1 MKDIK
6 DKLMQA
12 RLMTAVAV
20 LSAAPVAVALA
31 QGADPLGA
39 QNVANSA
46 IATIKVIAAL
56 GVAWGFFR
64 LFTGRHTI
72 EGLVM
77 IAVGALG
84 IGKSTAIAGLL
95 GLT

>member
-6 DKLMQA
+6 QSLAWA
-12 RLMTAVAV
+12 RLVTAVAV
-20 LSAAPVAVALA
+20 LSVAPIAVALA

-39 QNVANSA
+39 QQTVNGA

-56 GVAWGFFR
+56 GVCWGFFR

-72 EGLVM
+72 EGLAM

-84 IGKSTAIAGLL
+84 IGKSQLIATSL
-95 GLT
+95 GL

>member
-6 DKLMQA
+6 DKLIQA
-12 RLMTAVAV
+12 RLLTAVAV
-20 LSAAPVAVALA
+20 LSTAPVALALA

-72 EGLVM
+72 EGLTM